1 MHTARFSLRL
11 LGGFEVLRDGKP
23 LSGRCGGKMRA
34 LLGYLAA
41 ESAQPHTRRSL
52 GAMLWPEQDED
63 HARQSLRQAL
73 TGLRAVLGD
82 REGPASLLRIG
93 RESIALNPDGP
104 HEIDVTRLAALSP
117 TGCTPGVFRSR
128 ADCRQCHQVAA
139 AHYRGEFLAGLSVPD
154 APEFQSWLEC
164 KRQWFGRQAAEVFA
178 DLAACYEQSGQGE
191 RALEYARAQLRSD
204 PWNEQAHR
212 QVMRLL
218 AAGGRR
224 KDAIAHYR
232 HVCTTLAEELGIE
245 PEEETRALY
254 ERARRGLIEP
264 VAALPIEPLAGPG
277 SGEPC
282 VCPAAAAGHA
292 GERRVLTVLSCDA
305 GCALG
310 EDPEDLHRRS
320 NERLAQAANSVR
332 QHGGHV
338 VESDGI
344 GLTAYFGY
352 PLPCEEPS
360 LQAIR
365 AAVALRESASGRQRL
380 RTRVHTDVVFV
391 PPRRRAACDPDASIV
406 GTAPRYARALHRVAP
421 EIDVAISA
429 STYGMVRGAVE
440 CRSIPSQVL
449 PDAAQPIALHEVV
462 RILEATEQA
471 RPASS
476 EESPLRIAERVGA
489 RLDRLGRAKA
499 LVQLASN
506 IGREFSEAR
515 LGQLLSQV
523 QNLGLDAPTL
533 AEELDRLVRLGIFQ
547 SWTEASV
554 TCYRFRQPTVQE
566 VAYRSQSRSQQ
577 RLYEKLLAGLGS
589 VGPRRPPR
597 K

>member
-11 LGGFEVLRDGKP
+11 LGGFEVLRDGQP
-23 LSGRCGGKMRA
+23 LNGRCGGKMRA

-41 ESAQPHTRRSL
+41 ESARPHTRRSL

-73 TGLRAVLGD
+73 TSLRAVLGD
-82 REGPASLLRIG
+82 RQGPASLLRIG

-104 HEIDVTRLAALSP
+104 HEIDVARLAALSP
-117 TGCTPGVFRSR
+117 AGCTPGVFRSR
-128 ADCRQCHQVAA
+128 ADCRQCHQLAA
-139 AHYRGEFLAGLSVPD
+139 AHYRGEFLAGLSVPE
-154 APEFQSWLEC
+154 APEFESWLDG
-164 KRQWFGRQAAEVFA
+164 KRQWYGRRAAEVFA
-178 DLAACYEQSGQGE
+178 DLATCYEQSGQGE

-204 PWNEQAHR
+204 PWNERAHR
-212 QVMRLL
+212 QIMRLL

-232 HVCTTLAEELGIE
+232 HVCTTLAEELGIG
-245 PEEETRALY
+245 PGEETRALY
-254 ERARRGLIEP
+254 ERVRRGLIEP
-264 VAALPIEPLAGPG
+264 AVALPVERLRGPG
-277 SGEPC
+277 PGEPC
-282 VCPAAAAGHA
+282 VCPSAAPGHA

-320 NERLAQAANSVR
+320 NERLAQAADSVR

-365 AAVALRESASGRQRL
+365 TAVALRESASGRQRL
-380 RTRVHTDVVFV
+380 RIRVHTDVVFV
-391 PPRRRAACDPDASIV
+391 PPRRRVPCDPDASIV
-406 GTAPRYARALHRVAP
+406 GTAPRIARALHRVAP
-421 EIDVAISA
+421 EIEVAISA
-429 STYGMVRGAVE
+429 STYAMVRGAIE

-476 EESPLRIAERVGA
+476 EESPLRIAERIGA
-489 RLDRLGRAKA
+489 KLDRLGRAKA

-506 IGREFSEAR
+506 IGREFTEVR

-523 QNLGLDAPTL
+523 QNLGLDAPAL
-533 AEELDRLVRLGIFQ
+533 AEELDRLVRLEIFQ

-566 VAYRSQSRSQQ
+566 VAYRLQSRSQQ

-589 VGPRRPPR
+589 VGPYRPPR